1 MKAGD
6 LVHNVPYDTFGVIT
20 SELEPIADEEGTVIE
35 RRFMVLYN
43 KPLNGNDRWGGDD
56 LHVLTGSTYLSPTER
71 LCHRHHAD
79 QKREGERCC

>member
-1 MKAGD
+1 MKPGD
-6 LVHNVPYDTFGVIT
+6 LVHNVPYDTFGVII
-20 SELEPIADEEGTVIE
+20 SELEPIADEYGRVAE

-43 KPLNGNDRWGGDD
+43 KPLHPERSHPGNGMYW
-56 LHVLTGSTYLSPTER
+56 LTGSTYLAPAER